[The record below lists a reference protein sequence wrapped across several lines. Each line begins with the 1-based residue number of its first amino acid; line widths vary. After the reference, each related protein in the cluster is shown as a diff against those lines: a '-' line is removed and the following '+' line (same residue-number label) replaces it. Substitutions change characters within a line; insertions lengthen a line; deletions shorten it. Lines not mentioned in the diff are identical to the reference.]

1 MSARRETESPAM
13 AAKGWAVCIIASRFA
28 MQAVDLAFQV
38 LS

>member
-13 AAKGWAVCIIASRFA
+13 TAKGWTACVIISWFTI
-28 MQAVDLAFQV
+28 QAVELAFQV